1 MSTFS
6 GIDAA
11 ENKVAVALAD
21 VENAQRALAEQVLA
35 DWTQRATVQAR
46 LVELEASLQ
55 ASRATALAWDRQFLA
70 GRKSWVEVMNSAREL
85 AQAET
90 DLADLQTARVLLSWR
105 LALYTQGLDS
115 LLPGKTNP

>member
-1 MSTFS
+1 
-6 GIDAA
+6 
-11 ENKVAVALAD
+11 
-21 VENAQRALAEQVLA
+21 
-35 DWTQRATVQAR
+35 
-46 LVELEASLQ
+46 
-55 ASRATALAWDRQFLA
+55 LA

-90 DLADLQTARVLLSWR
+90 DLADLLTARVLLSWR